1 MLTRPGDEVGPAGRM
16 LLAGRE
22 LAAHP
27 AQDLLTGE
35 TSLRW
40 GRFRSTPAT
49 TRRSATWPDE
59 LGSFPLRHGDRRDH
73 GRRMRSLRTHRRMLA
88 RRRFTG
94 WVGAMRCRYWAPR
107 QLWA

>member
-1 MLTRPGDEVGPAGRM
+1 MTAPRAFGGRSTAKQARGVEDEAALRDVLLLTRPEDEVGPAGRM

-27 AQDLLTGE
+27 AEDLLTGE

-40 GRFRSTPAT
+40 GRFWSTPAM

-59 LGSFPLRHGDRRDH
+59 L
-73 GRRMRSLRTHRRMLA
+73 
-88 RRRFTG
+88 
-94 WVGAMRCRYWAPR
+94 R
-107 QLWA
+107 QFSAAAW